1 MAWSRVASLLL
12 GGVLIGILGANE
24 AAAEAASCRA
34 LLAKRDAECQTMAEK
49 MQAVCTPA
57 QGATDTP
64 SAECRKL
71 GQQLADHCNRN
82 PCRAAPRKSKSKK
95 TRSKRSKAKTTSMGK
110 PSGSMGKSKS
120 SKPKGE
126 RTKKK

>member
-1 MAWSRVASLLL
+1 MAWPRVAFLVLVASLA
-12 GGVLIGILGANE
+12 GIIGANE

-57 QGATDTP
+57 QGATETP
-64 SAECRKL
+64 SAECRRL

-82 PCRAAPRKSKSKK
+82 PCRAAPKKSKSKK
-95 TRSKRSKAKTTSMGK
+95 TRSKRKAKTTT
-110 PSGSMGKSKS
+110 MGKSPSSMGRSK
-120 SKPKGE
+120 SKPKGQPA
-126 RTKKK
+126 KNP